1 MRTLADGRV
10 YTGQKALELDLIDR
24 LGNLD
29 DAVQWVGEL
38 AGIKGE
44 LKPVYLK
51 EDKITFIKRLAEI
64 LLKDLNISGTITDN
78 LRYIIN

>member
-1 MRTLADGRV
+1 LNKVSAS
-10 YTGQKALELDLIDR
+10 LLIDR

-38 AGIKGE
+38 AGIKE
-44 LKPVYLK
+44 KLKPVYPK
-51 EDKITFIKRLAEI
+51 EDKITFIKRLADT
-64 LLKDLNISGTITDN
+64 LFKDFNISGTVTDN